1 MAADPIDERYDEIVR
16 RLRVL
21 PGAPEELRARVFEL
35 GTAADVRRP
44 RRRGL
49 TLAVAVGLL
58 VLAAVAGLILRSGG
72 AQQRQA
78 VRIRRPLGGFVRSV
92 DRGPPRRGKGD
103 PYPPVPT
110 RVAQVQRTV
119 SRLTALG

>member
-16 RLRVL
+16 RLRAL
-21 PGAPEELRARVFEL
+21 PGAPEELRARVLDL

-58 VLAAVAGLILRSGG
+58 VIAAVAGLILGSGG
-72 AQQRQA
+72 ERQS
-78 VRIRRPLGGFVRSV
+78 VRSQAARAKSAGGGGGV
-92 DRGPPRRGKGD
+92 VRSNPA
-103 PYPPVPT
+103 T
-110 RVAQVQRTV
+110 LTSAQF
-119 SRLTALG
+119 AP